1 MSMKDLGT
9 TFQTNSFGFN
19 LPCRQFAVSAE
30 RTTERRLPMV
40 DEFILRTLYLVESIS
55 VAKLARFFGFEGKD
69 IGIAISDLQARGLI
83 TIEDDLVKLHASAQE
98 LFRTSDESAPTITVA
113 EPLNAHVW
121 FDLITRH
128 MVAGRGLRNV
138 QNLITLRAP
147 EGATL
152 NVNDA
157 RDAFHT
163 HFRDYLRIVRND
175 KSADQWNL
183 YSILDVHAGRYS
195 YAQISGTEILNIDGN
210 PSLETHLLTDQLD
223 SSNRTRKLNEAMA
236 AELSRREWVEP
247 SQIARSEYSRLIG
260 SDSLELATRQDRT
273 VDLIAWIQSE
283 DRVGSDESSWL
294 IGYPYLE
301 RNRRKIATLV
311 AELRPDLCGDR
322 ELLWQRSGGARW
334 GATDDVSLTLEALR
348 SSIRNIERGGLLR
361 ATLLTPASVPTSEA
375 KLFNK
380 LFDRGLFLQSGQSS
394 PALEI
399 LVIPGI
405 FALVSVLVRIGP
417 SVAIP
422 IGRVTVA
429 QKEVERIFERSKLA
443 SIVSGA
449 HQIWPQAHKPRDD
462 IKASAD
468 LA

>member
-1 MSMKDLGT
+1 MRDLGT
-9 TFQTNSFGFN
+9 SFQTNSFGFN
-19 LPCRQFAVSAE
+19 LPCRQFAISAE

-40 DEFILRTLYLVESIS
+40 DEFILRTLYLVGSIS

-69 IGIAISDLQARGLI
+69 LGIAISDLQARGLI
-83 TIEDDLVKLHASAQE
+83 TIEDDLAKLHPSAQE
-98 LFRTSDESAPTITVA
+98 LFRTSEESAPTITVA

-163 HFRDYLRIVRND
+163 HFRDYLRFVRND

-195 YAQISGTEILNIDGN
+195 YAQISGTEILNIGGK
-210 PSLETHLLTDQLD
+210 PTLETHLLTDQVD
-223 SSNRTRKLNEAMA
+223 SSSRARKLNEAMA
-236 AELSRREWVEP
+236 AELNRRESVEP
-247 SQIARSEYSRLIG
+247 SQIARAEYSRLMG
-260 SDSLELATRQDRT
+260 TDSLELATRQDKT
-273 VDLIAWIQSE
+273 VDLGAWIQSE
-283 DRVGSDESSWL
+283 DAVCGDESSWL
-294 IGYPYLE
+294 IGYSYIE
-301 RNRRKIATLV
+301 RNRRKIASLV
-311 AELRPDLCGDR
+311 SELRPELCAER

-361 ATLLTPASVPTSEA
+361 ATLLTPASVPTGEA
-375 KLFNK
+375 KVFSK
-380 LFDRGLFLQSGQSS
+380 LFDRGLVLPSGHSS

-405 FALVSVLVRIGP
+405 FALVSVLVRISP

-422 IGRVTVA
+422 IGRVTVV
-429 QKEVERIFERSKLA
+429 QKEVERILERSKLISLA
-443 SIVSGA
+443 SSG
-449 HQIWPQAHKPRDD
+449 QPIWPV
-462 IKASAD
+462 ASKQKM
-468 LA
+468 LT